1 MKILITGGLG
11 FIGSHL
17 SYQLDKNHNITIM
30 DNFDLNYPGYAKIFR
45 GSNQGVTRISKLEE
59 YHREI
64 NVKYRFELIKK
75 SKASVHRQG
84 SFEKRR

>member
-17 SYQLDKNHNITIM
+17 AYELDKTNSITIM

-45 GSNQGVTRISKLEE
+45 GSKQGVTRISKLEE

-64 NVKYRFELIKK
+64 NFK
-75 SKASVHRQG
+75 
-84 SFEKRR
+84 

>member
-17 SYQLDKNHNITIM
+17 AYELDKTNSITIM

-59 YHREI
+59 YHRELI
-64 NVKYRFELIKK
+64 VKY
-75 SKASVHRQG
+75 
-84 SFEKRR
+84 